1 MILRNAWQ
9 RKDAELLYWIND
21 FQTIA
26 VMGHKINLVG
36 GDRHSS

>member
-9 RKDAELLYWIND
+9 RKDAELLHWINA
-21 FQTIA
+21 FQTTA
-26 VMGHKINLVG
+26 VMGHNINLVG